1 MFKNTRDTPEPS
13 EGNNQSDNI
22 NVSDSFDKEELYSY
36 LKTKPKGI
44 EAISEE
50 LESERLAYIR
60 RHPLNTTM
68 RWINQD
74 E

>member
-1 MFKNTRDTPEPS
+1 MCKNTRETPEPS

-22 NVSDSFDKEELYSY
+22 NVSDSFDKEKFYAY

-50 LESERLAYIR
+50 LEKERLAY
-60 RHPLNTTM
+60 RHRHSWNITM